1 VLAIGPTRDGVTVRL
16 VVSTLSWFDIPG
28 RERAPRPDLAALAE
42 ELNALEGTREADDVA
57 WRAEP
62 IDGASPE
69 LWFGTSAKERF
80 AEHVGAA
87 LAESGLAPARVRRA
101 VVDRL
106 RASCALP
113 E

>member
-1 VLAIGPTRDGVTVRL
+1 VPIQRLRRRHVAIAEK
-16 VVSTLSWFDIPG
+16 VV
-28 RERAPRPDLAALAE
+28 ECAAVDFEQLPAAGC
-42 ELNALEGTREADDVA
+42 L
-57 WRAEP
+57 RAEP